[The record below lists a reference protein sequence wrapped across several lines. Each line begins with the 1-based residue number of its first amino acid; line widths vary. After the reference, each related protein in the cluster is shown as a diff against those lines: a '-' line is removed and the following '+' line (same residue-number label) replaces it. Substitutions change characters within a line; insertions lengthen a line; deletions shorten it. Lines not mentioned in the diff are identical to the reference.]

1 MPYAY
6 DPELAPFVELIPPS
20 DFSNI
25 EASRANLATLIAPL
39 NAEVDTSGVTIDDRA
54 IPGPE
59 GAPSVP
65 VRVYA
70 PAGDRCTARPALLD
84 IHGGGFCSGSIEM
97 EHAIAVLIVRDL
109 GAVVVVVDY
118 RLAPEHPF
126 PAGVD
131 DCYAALQWMHREADA
146 LGIDTARI
154 AVGGQSAGG
163 GLAAAVALMARDR
176 VGPPICFQFL
186 GIPELDHRLDT
197 PSMRAFVD
205 TPMWNRPNA
214 VISWRNYLGEDQGEV
229 SPYASPSIADDVS
242 GLPPAYVTAM
252 EFDPLRDEDVVYAL
266 RMMQAGVSVE
276 LHVYPGTF
284 HGSAVMTSAA
294 VSRRAA
300 SELIVA
306 LRRGLGVTEAANA

>member
-1 MPYAY
+1 VPYAY
-6 DPELAPFVELIPPS
+6 DPELAPFVELLPQS
-20 DFSNI
+20 DFSDI
-25 EASRANLATLIAPL
+25 HASRANLAALIAPL
-39 NAEVDTSGVTIDDRA
+39 NAGVDTTGVTVDDRS

-59 GAPSVP
+59 GAPQVP

-70 PAGDRCTARPALLD
+70 PADAGAGARPALLD
-84 IHGGGFCSGSIEM
+84 IHGGGFCSGSIDM
-97 EHAIAVLIVRDL
+97 EHAIAVRIASDL

-131 DCYAALQWMHREADA
+131 DCYAALQWMHHEADA
-146 LGIDTARI
+146 LGIDTARV

-163 GLAAAVALMARDR
+163 GLSAAVALMARDR
-176 VGPPICFQFL
+176 GGPPICFQFL

-205 TPMWNRPNA
+205 TPMWNHPNA
-214 VISWRNYLGEDQGEV
+214 IISWRNYLGENPGNV
-229 SPYASPSIADDVS
+229 SPYASPSVADDLS

-276 LHVYPGTF
+276 LHVFPGTF
-284 HGSAVMTSAA
+284 HGSAVMPTAA
-294 VSRRAA
+294 VSRRAGT
-300 SELIVA
+300 ELLVA
-306 LRRGLGVTEAANA
+306 LRRGLGVSAGSTS